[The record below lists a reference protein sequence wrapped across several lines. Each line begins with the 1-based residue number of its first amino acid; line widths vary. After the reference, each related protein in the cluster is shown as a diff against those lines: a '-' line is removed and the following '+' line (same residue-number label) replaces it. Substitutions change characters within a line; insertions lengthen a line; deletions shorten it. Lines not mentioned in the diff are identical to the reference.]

1 MCLNGRELENWKK
14 KTTLQELHFVL
25 WVFEQLWICF
35 GGGFIH
41 CGFLFLPP
49 PLVGH
54 CGAQVRSTPGLC
66 PCLCVFVGLFARL
79 SVCVCVCVCVSP
91 FVSPLT
97 DPQDGASHLRVSV
110 LFCFLFSTVSFSL
123 VGPNASDLMDF
134 ADPITSRRI
143 MSSSTVIKEFFFA
156 SFSTTFLFIIRR
168 GRFFFFFFF
177 QRKEAEEKDSKGDW
191 SRATSPM
198 DGNRKN
204 HPESI
209 IRESS
214 MTCSERRPN
223 AITTLWMKKEK
234 KSESKRSHSRTIY
247 FRLCFSL
254 VRFWWKKKE
263 RKRKKKKRAS
273 KDGASNH
280 RRRASFFTQ
289 PRLRSSKFAFYHLDS
304 VDSQANRRTNKS
316 EKDTLSRGIRVVV
329 KKNKKK
335 HVFNK

>member
-14 KTTLQELHFVL
+14 KRPYKNCILFCGCLSNCGSVSAAVSFIA
-25 WVFEQLWICF
+25 VFFSCHHHWSAIVAHKCDRHRACVRVSVCL
-35 GGGFIH
+35 
-41 CGFLFLPP
+41 
-49 PLVGH
+49 LV
-54 CGAQVRSTPGLC
+54 
-66 PCLCVFVGLFARL
+66 CLRVCL
-79 SVCVCVCVCVSP
+79 CVCVCVCVSP

-168 GRFFFFFFF
+168 GRFFFSKKRSRRKRF
-177 QRKEAEEKDSKGDW
+177 QRRLKSGNVV
-191 SRATSPM
+191 
-198 DGNRKN
+198 DGWQQKN

-223 AITTLWMKKEK
+223 AITTL
-234 KSESKRSHSRTIY
+234 
-247 FRLCFSL
+247 
-254 VRFWWKKKE
+254 
-263 RKRKKKKRAS
+263 
-273 KDGASNH
+273 
-280 RRRASFFTQ
+280 
-289 PRLRSSKFAFYHLDS
+289 
-304 VDSQANRRTNKS
+304 
-316 EKDTLSRGIRVVV
+316 
-329 KKNKKK
+329 
-335 HVFNK
+335 